1 MRRRGLA
8 LVAALGLLLAVARAA
23 PAVRVPG
30 GGPPKS
36 DCYAEFEVEGGA
48 LAGPTKVD
56 CMDGTACDADGACDG
71 RCLFSVGVC
80 FNQTDLSACKPAPPT
95 CLAQP
100 HLGVLIHPTCSAS
113 AECEPLGA
121 AAVYLRKGGKR
132 PGSAKI
138 RMIATSASG
147 RPRTDKDQLTL
158 RCLPNP
164 DPGGCC
170 AHPPTCPANP
180 AGGPDEIDFVVASRG
195 TDLDGG
201 WTGVGHNF
209 PWVPNAALKACAATC
224 AAGGDPPCD
233 LEARTGL
240 GSPNGETFGAPLPLL
255 AAYVAVCIVQRWNGN
270 PTGTIDPLTG
280 DTTLQV
286 PLTSDVRLTSQ
297 GNVCPRCTNG
307 QCDSGANAGRACTVE
322 ATMTVAQAVGD
333 KLYDLSSECPPDP
346 AALVA
351 PLDIRLPLTSGTAS
365 LAGPKPCG
373 AAQDDNCGGSGCGAN
388 NCTGDACVSMGT
400 DPSTGAPI
408 CIDAKGGLAQN
419 CCNSDTARPCFPT
432 AGGGQIVRIGK
443 PGPPAPPFPDQTY
456 PKTGNAVLAG
466 VFCLPP
472 TGNQAIDA
480 TNGPGAGALILPVTH
495 TWLRVPQSCGP

>member
-1 MRRRGLA
+1 
-8 LVAALGLLLAVARAA
+8 
-23 PAVRVPG
+23 
-30 GGPPKS
+30 
-36 DCYAEFEVEGGA
+36 
-48 LAGPTKVD
+48 
-56 CMDGTACDADGACDG
+56 
-71 RCLFSVGVC
+71 
-80 FNQTDLSACKPAPPT
+80 
-95 CLAQP
+95 
-100 HLGVLIHPTCSAS
+100 
-113 AECEPLGA
+113 
-121 AAVYLRKGGKR
+121 
-132 PGSAKI
+132 
-138 RMIATSASG
+138 
-147 RPRTDKDQLTL
+147 
-158 RCLPNP
+158 
-164 DPGGCC
+164 
-170 AHPPTCPANP
+170 
-180 AGGPDEIDFVVASRG
+180 
-195 TDLDGG
+195 
-201 WTGVGHNF
+201 
-209 PWVPNAALKACAATC
+209 
-224 AAGGDPPCD
+224 
-233 LEARTGL
+233 
-240 GSPNGETFGAPLPLL
+240 
-255 AAYVAVCIVQRWNGN
+255 
-270 PTGTIDPLTG
+270 
-280 DTTLQV
+280 
-286 PLTSDVRLTSQ
+286 
-297 GNVCPRCTNG
+297 
-307 QCDSGANAGRACTVE
+307 
-322 ATMTVAQAVGD
+322 MTVAQAVGD